1 MVQAIAM
8 STTTALVAAR
18 AGQARVSRAKSVVA
32 RCVIPHDINPR
43 LQDMTIQPLFSRD
56 RRDVGSAS
64 ASKPRA
70 TPRSFA
76 FRRGS

>member
-1 MVQAIAM
+1 VRDSARHQSASARYDD
-8 STTTALVAAR
+8 TT
-18 AGQARVSRAKSVVA
+18 
-32 RCVIPHDINPR
+32 P
-43 LQDMTIQPLFSRD
+43 FFRD

-70 TPRSFA
+70 TPRSFV